1 MIIPA
6 SALTVCT
13 DYLQESYLC
22 IIWSILQQESA
33 GIVRLS
39 TQDTDQQIEAYK

>member
-6 SALTVCT
+6 SALTDCT

-22 IIWSILQQESA
+22 IIWSILPQESA

-39 TQDTDQQIEAYK
+39 TQDIDQQIEAFK